1 MDILKKGDLWK
12 LIEKPEFPSV
22 SLYMPTQ
29 QSGSGARQNQ
39 IRFKNLFNEARNML
53 RKMGMDS
60 QGELLDPAGHLI
72 QDDLFWTSQGKG
84 FALFCSPELYLT
96 FRLPIPFKELV
107 VVTNCFH
114 INPILPLLEGDGRF
128 YVLALSQGG
137 VRVLRCTRQDCKE
150 VTPEDMPKGIAETL
164 RYDDPQKQLQF
175 HTGAKGGKGKRP
187 AMFHGQGAGFDD
199 EKENLIR
206 YCSDIGRSLHSLFS
220 QDGAPVILAGV
231 EPLVSLYRQ
240 ASSGLNLL
248 DQGIDH
254 NPDELTNEMLHQRG
268 WELAEGYFQS
278 AQQQSLTHYMEM
290 AGTGMT
296 SSDIKEIVS
305 ESRYGRVENLFVNTD
320 TRQWGVFEE
329 ATGTLEFHERQEPG
343 DQDLLN
349 AASLNTL
356 NKGGTVHALNSDS
369 MPDGNPLCAVF
380 RY

>member
-1 MDILKKGDLWK
+1 
-12 LIEKPEFPSV
+12 
-22 SLYMPTQ
+22 
-29 QSGSGARQNQ
+29 
-39 IRFKNLFNEARNML
+39 
-53 RKMGMDS
+53 MGLDS

-72 QDDLFWTSQGKG
+72 KDDLFWTSQGKG
-84 FALFCSPELYLT
+84 FALFCSPELFLS

-107 VVTNCFH
+107 VATNCFH

-137 VRVLRCTRQDCKE
+137 VRVLRCTRQGCKE

-220 QDGAPVILAGV
+220 QDGAPVILVGV

-329 ATGTLEFHERQEPG
+329 ETETLEFHERQEPG

>member
-1 MDILKKGDLWK
+1 
-12 LIEKPEFPSV
+12 
-22 SLYMPTQ
+22 
-29 QSGSGARQNQ
+29 
-39 IRFKNLFNEARNML
+39 ML
-53 RKMGMDS
+53 S
-60 QGELLDPAGHLI
+60 HQ
-72 QDDLFWTSQGKG
+72 
-84 FALFCSPELYLT
+84 
-96 FRLPIPFKELV
+96 
-107 VVTNCFH
+107 
-114 INPILPLLEGDGRF
+114 PILPLLEGDGRF

-137 VRVLRCTRQDCKE
+137 VRVLRCTRQGCKE

-187 AMFHGQGAGFDD
+187 AMFHGQGAGFDE

-231 EPLVSLYRQ
+231 EPLASLYRQ

-268 WELAEGYFQS
+268 WELAEVYFRS
-278 AQQQSLTHYMEM
+278 SQQQSLTHYMEM

-320 TRQWGVFEE
+320 TRQWGVFEDE
-329 ATGTLEFHERQEPG
+329 TGELEFHERQEPG